1 MSSNTIFGYI
11 IVVLSIGHQ
20 LLSVQIKLSV
30 SPQDGAEKNRDD
42 EQILKNSSI
51 FHVDGEQKLIIWK
64 TLNEKVQVSKQ
75 ASWVKDELI
84 ERGWRLHAGTWARC
98 LGSSP
103 MLIEKIIITMDSRF
117 C

>member
-1 MSSNTIFGYI
+1 MSSNTIFGFI

-75 ASWVKDELI
+75 ASWVRHMGTLFGLFSDAYRKNNYYNGLEILLI
-84 ERGWRLHAGTWARC
+84 
-98 LGSSP
+98 
-103 MLIEKIIITMDSRF
+103 
-117 C
+117 